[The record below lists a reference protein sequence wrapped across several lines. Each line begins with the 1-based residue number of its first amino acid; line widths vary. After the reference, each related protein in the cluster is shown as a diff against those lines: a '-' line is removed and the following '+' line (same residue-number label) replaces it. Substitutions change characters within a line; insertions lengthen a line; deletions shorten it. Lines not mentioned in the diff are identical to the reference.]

1 MVLVGALYIHK
12 NKKNVRTIPASAINE
27 RLESFEPEPLID
39 ISEIKKIS
47 DADLDRLQPNEVFK
61 EIL

>member
-1 MVLVGALYIHK
+1 M
-12 NKKNVRTIPASAINE
+12 RTIPASAINE